1 MNPPLRLPFAP
12 DAVQG
17 VIFDMDGLL
26 LDSERV
32 ALATVAEAAEAL
44 KLPWRAEVGLA
55 MVGLNSQDGPAV
67 IRQHLGQD
75 YPVAELYDAFGRI
88 YEAAIAA
95 GRIPLKGGVTELFDV
110 LDRLAIRRVV
120 ATSTRRSRAEP
131 KLAAVGLLSR
141 VHGMVCGDEVN
152 RGKPAPDIFLAAA
165 AHLGLAAASCLVLED
180 SNAGIRG
187 ALAAGAR
194 VVMVPDLL
202 QPADDVRA
210 AAVPVVDS
218 LHDIARFLELRLP

>member
-1 MNPPLRLPFAP
+1 MNFRLPFSA
-12 DAVQG
+12 DQIGG

-32 ALATVAEAAEAL
+32 ALATVAAAAAELGLA
-44 KLPWRAEVGLA
+44 WRAEVGLA
-55 MVGLNSQDGPAV
+55 MVGLNSKDGPAV
-67 IRQHLGQD
+67 IRRHLGDD
-75 YPVAELYDAFGRI
+75 YPVAALYEVFGRR

-95 GRIPLKGGVTELFDV
+95 GRIPLKGGVGELFDQ
-110 LDRLAIRRVV
+110 LDRLALGRVV

-131 KLAAVGLLSR
+131 KLAAVGLLAR
-141 VHGMVCGDEVN
+141 VDGMVCGDEVS

-165 AHLGLAAASCLVLED
+165 ARLGVPVANCLVLED
-180 SNAGIRG
+180 SNAGVRG

-202 QPADDVRA
+202 QPADDVHA
-210 AAVPVVDS
+210 AGVPLAAS
-218 LHDIARFLELRLP
+218 LHDLAGFFAGAAS

>member
-1 MNPPLRLPFAP
+1 MSFVPPFAP
-12 DAVQG
+12 HDVHA

-32 ALATVAEAAEAL
+32 ALATVALAAAEL
-44 KLPWRAEVGLA
+44 GVPWRYEVGLA
-55 MVGLNSQDGPAV
+55 LVGLNSKDGPAV
-67 IRQHLGQD
+67 IRRHLGDD
-75 YPVAELYDAFGRI
+75 YPTAELYEAFGRL
-88 YEAAIAA
+88 YELAIAE

-110 LDRLAIRRVV
+110 LDGMALGRVV

-131 KLAAVGLLSR
+131 KLAAVGLLAR
-141 VHGMVCGDEVN
+141 VHGMVCGDEVAC
-152 RGKPAPDIFLAAA
+152 GKPAPDIFLAAA
-165 AHLGLAAASCLVLED
+165 ECLGVPVANCLVLED
-180 SNAGIRG
+180 SNAGVRG

-210 AAVPVVDS
+210 AGVPQATS
-218 LHDIARFLELRLP
+218 LHDIARFLSMRLA